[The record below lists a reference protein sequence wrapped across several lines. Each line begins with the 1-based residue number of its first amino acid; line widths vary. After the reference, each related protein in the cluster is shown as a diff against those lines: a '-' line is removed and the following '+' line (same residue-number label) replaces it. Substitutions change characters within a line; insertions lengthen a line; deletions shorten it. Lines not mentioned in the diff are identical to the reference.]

1 MDAMFKT
8 LGSEVNNS
16 MVAGIS
22 NYASSP
28 PPSPLDADIN
38 KRNEL
43 REIAASVA
51 AAATTHKG
59 KKKAMVGIR
68 KKNIALGVRR
78 FEIKVFVD
86 QVKPIPAADEKT
98 LDSAIAMANELASRS
113 MNDLDSKHTQ
123 PESPVTPVSPNK
135 RKFSFRFPTPVTGHS
150 SSRPE
155 GKTFSDEA
163 ASIPDIQVCIDGL
176 VSAKFLSKSASYF
189 FCVLT

>member
-1 MDAMFKT
+1 MDAVFRT
-8 LGSEVNNS
+8 LGTEVNNS

-51 AAATTHKG
+51 AAATMHKS
-59 KKKAMVGIR
+59 KKKAMVCNFKFFCDYTIVHECNR
-68 KKNIALGVRR
+68 ILFFK
-78 FEIKVFVD
+78 
-86 QVKPIPAADEKT
+86 VKPISAADEKT
-98 LDSAIAMANELASRS
+98 LDSAIAMVNELAARS
-113 MNDLDSKHTQ
+113 MNDLDSKTGLP

-135 RKFSFRFPTPVTGHS
+135 RKFSFRFPTPVGGH

-163 ASIPDIQVCIDGL
+163 ASIPDLQV
-176 VSAKFLSKSASYF
+176 KFKKIKFYILPFYSKIYHHR
-189 FCVLT
+189 LNI